1 MSGSKTN
8 SMTPEQIKEAV
19 CNLPSEADFVWDGQD
34 EDDRPATLEELQ
46 AALEEHRSR
55 KGGRPRKGKP
65 KRLISIR
72 FSQEVLEYFR
82 ATGPGWQTRMDEALK
97 EWIRSQQ

>member
-8 SMTPEQIKEAV
+8 SMTPEQVREAV
-19 CNLPSEADFVWDGQD
+19 RNLPSEADFVWDGQD
-34 EDDRPATLEELQ
+34 EDDRPATSEELQ
-46 AALEEHRSR
+46 AVLEGYRKR
-55 KGGRPRKGKP
+55 KGGRPRKEKP
-65 KRLISIR
+65 KRLVSIR

-97 EWIRSQQ
+97 EWIKSRR